1 MFKNK
6 EVSELL
12 EGEEVE
18 HQVCTPGAHE
28 QNVPVERCVKEV
40 QTSPLLPANP
50 EQRKTNYF
58 PSPPS

>member
-1 MFKNK
+1 MLFVVCVPVVSPTSDPRLI
-6 EVSELL
+6 VSELL

-40 QTSPLLPANP
+40 
-50 EQRKTNYF
+50 
-58 PSPPS
+58 